1 MTPLVV
7 VQNNFVERLTGPMA
21 RAARHAGVAL
31 HDVSSGAAAE
41 ANPLPPGG
49 PWGPILVMGSVLFV
63 HQWARGEPELTP
75 WVFWDDARYD
85 AALWAD
91 ALGTEYLNAGGRA
104 TSAGAFA
111 ASDTGA
117 MHIRPRSGIKM
128 IGEGRP
134 TESKAGPQSVPG
146 IVATPCE
153 FALLGVDPD
162 TPIWTSP
169 PTRIDA
175 EIRTWMIGGRAV
187 ASSTY
192 RVAGTPTFD
201 AGHPLVAEAIAHATG
216 LHDVWHPGRHYVVD
230 LAMTPDG
237 WRVIEYNPIHSSG
250 WYDADPALVLTAYMA
265 AERHRS

>member
-41 ANPLPPGG
+41 ANPLPDGG

-63 HQWARGEPELTP
+63 HQWARGEPTLTP
-75 WVFWDDARYD
+75 WVFWDDERYD
-85 AALWAD
+85 AALWARE
-91 ALGTEYLNAGGRA
+91 LGSAYLNAAGRA
-104 TSAGAFA
+104 TTAGAFA
-111 ASDTGA
+111 ASDA
-117 MHIRPRSGIKM
+117 ASMHVRPRSGIKM
-128 IGEGRP
+128 IGEVRP
-134 TESKAGPQSVPG
+134 TESKAGPQSIPG
-146 IVATPCE
+146 IVATPAE

-162 TPIWTSP
+162 TPIWASP

-175 EIRTWMIGGRAV
+175 EFRTWMIGGRAV

-192 RVAGTPTFD
+192 RVAGRPEFD
-201 AGHPLVAEAIAHATG
+201 AEHPLVADAVGHATR

-230 LAMTPDG
+230 LALTPDG

-250 WYDADPALVLTAYMA
+250 WYDADPALVLHAYMEH
-265 AERHRS
+265 ER